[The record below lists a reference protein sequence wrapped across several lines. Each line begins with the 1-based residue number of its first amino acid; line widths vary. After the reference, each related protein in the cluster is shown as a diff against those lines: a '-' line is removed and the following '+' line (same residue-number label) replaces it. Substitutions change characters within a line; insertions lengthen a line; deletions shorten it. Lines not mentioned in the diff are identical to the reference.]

1 MSEAPAFLGSIHED
15 EIDSVLSHIHAFQPT
30 EEHGQGVLVSCVDG
44 YRTWQLAND
53 DVCATIRGA
62 RHAFDGSYLLPGRAI
77 AAASRM
83 VPRGG
88 ECDVHVGDGGVS
100 IHVGDDLR
108 ATFSLGKLVPG
119 FRTFGG
125 QSVVRARLPYLGLKQ
140 IASLIGDLPMDPT
153 DWEEMSNEPPFATV
167 TVSDGRLEL
176 AREWSYM
183 GASDV
188 VLSSAAATEGR
199 GTFMLNILAFDQH
212 FSAMQIQGEITGE
225 VLVAFD
231 PQFGDFLE
239 VSGDSF
245 SIHFS
250 RRSKGAAIYF
260 DRLVAA
266 LDDRDIAHRVDAEG
280 IVAAMYRGIPLRIQL
295 LDGPKPVLRCTAT
308 VLHGVAPSDDLL
320 RELNG
325 LNATRVST
333 RIWFDN
339 NMVVVGADA
348 RFDDS
353 RSPYPTF
360 DAVAHE
366 ADMLGRMLRPA
377 FGGTTPST

>member
-1 MSEAPAFLGSIHED
+1 VTDAPAYLGAIPED
-15 EIDSVLSHIHAFQPT
+15 EIDAVLSHIHAFQPT
-30 EEHGQGVLVSCVDG
+30 EEHGQGVLVTCIDG
-44 YRTWQLAND
+44 QRTWQLANG
-53 DVCATIRGA
+53 DVCATIRGG
-62 RHAFDGSYLLPGRAI
+62 RHKFEGSYLLPGRAI

-83 VPRGG
+83 VPHDG
-88 ECDVHVGDGGVS
+88 ECAMHVEDGGIA

-108 ATFSLGKLVPG
+108 ATFSIGTVVPE

-125 QSVVRARLPYLGLKQ
+125 HAVVRARLPYLGLKQ

-153 DWEEMSNEPPFATV
+153 DWEEMASEPPFATV

-188 VLSSAAATEGR
+188 VLSAVAETEGR
-199 GTFMLNILAFDQH
+199 GTFMLNILAFDRH
-212 FSAMQIQGEITGE
+212 FSTLLVDDELGSE
-225 VLVAFD
+225 VLVSFD

-239 VSGDSF
+239 VSGDTF

-260 DRLVAA
+260 DRLVSA
-266 LDDRDIAHRVDAEG
+266 LNDRDIAHRVDAEG

-295 LDGPKPVLRCTAT
+295 LDGPEPVLRCTAT
-308 VLHGVAPSDDLL
+308 VLHGVVPSDDLL

-325 LNATRVST
+325 LNVTRVST

-339 NMVVVGADA
+339 TMVVVGADA
-348 RFDDS
+348 KFDDS

-366 ADMLGRMLRPA
+366 AQLLGRMLRPA
-377 FGGTTPST
+377 FGGTTPTS

>member
-1 MSEAPAFLGSIHED
+1 MSDAPTYLGAIPED
-15 EIDSVLSHIHAFQPT
+15 EIDAVLSHIHAFQPT
-30 EEHGQGVLVSCVDG
+30 EEHGQGVLVTCIDG
-44 YRTWQLAND
+44 HRIWQLAND
-53 DVCATIRGA
+53 DVCATIRGG
-62 RHAFDGSYLLPGRAI
+62 RHKFDGSFLLPGRAI

-83 VPRGG
+83 VPHEG
-88 ECDVHVGDGGVS
+88 ECEVHVEDGGVA

-108 ATFSLGKLVPG
+108 ATFSLGRLVPE

-125 QSVVRARLPYLGLKQ
+125 QAVVRARLPYLGLKQ

-153 DWEEMSNEPPFATV
+153 DWEEMANEPPFATV
-167 TVSDGRLEL
+167 TVSDGRIQL

-183 GASDV
+183 GASDT
-188 VLSSAAATEGR
+188 VLSAAAATEGL
-199 GTFMLNILAFDQH
+199 GTFMLNILAFDRH
-212 FSAMQIQGEITGE
+212 FSTLLIDDELASE

-239 VSGDSF
+239 VSGATF

-260 DRLVAA
+260 SRLVAA
-266 LDDRDIAHRVDAEG
+266 LDDRDIAHRVDSEG

-295 LDGPKPVLRCTAT
+295 LDGPEPVLRCTAT

-366 ADMLGRMLRPA
+366 AQLLGRMLKPA
-377 FGGTTPST
+377 FGGTAPST